1 MHTAY
6 HKLSKVDQIYFQFV
20 MRHYLPN
27 IAMNNK
33 RDTHNFGFYMLVIK
47 KYGTYKLLDE
57 TSLILKSA
65 SPHLSIVQTR

>member
-1 MHTAY
+1 
-6 HKLSKVDQIYFQFV
+6 

-47 KYGTYKLLDE
+47 KYRTYKLLDE

>member
-1 MHTAY
+1 
-6 HKLSKVDQIYFQFV
+6 

-27 IAMNNK
+27 IAVNNK

-65 SPHLSIVQTR
+65 SPHLPIVQTRWVAMEIDTELE